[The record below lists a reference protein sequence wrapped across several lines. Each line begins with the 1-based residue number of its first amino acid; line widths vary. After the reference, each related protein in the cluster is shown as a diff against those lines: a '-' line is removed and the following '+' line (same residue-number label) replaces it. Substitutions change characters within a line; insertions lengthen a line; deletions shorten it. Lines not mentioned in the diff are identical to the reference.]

1 MSTLNWIKANLL
13 GSKKDIL
20 FTILGTYSIY
30 LITTFFLKFI
40 FSADWTLVEVNRK
53 ILLVGLFP
61 NDQIW
66 RIWTIFSIS
75 SILISSTIGYTY
87 NFNLKNSVFYILFLT
102 IPILIFTTLDLL
114 VNMLLITLFSCIAYL
129 ATNKLKNTNYAKH
142 INLILWISWG
152 IFLPSILLILTLFG
166 GPKVTLWGGFFVN
179 LILAVIAILAGFPL
193 GIILA
198 IGRASSLPVIKYS
211 SIIFIETFRG
221 APLIAWL
228 FFAWFVLP
236 NFLPDIFSLDDINLV
251 IRAMIIL
258 SLFASAYIAEVIRG
272 GLQSIPK
279 GQIEASTALG
289 IGPLFEMTYIVLPQA
304 IRVVI
309 PTIVS
314 TFIAIFKDTSL
325 VFILGITDVL
335 RIGRLI
341 PEQQQAFYGK
351 SIQTLLVVALLFWIV
366 SIILSQISRSI
377 EKKLNLGN

>member
-87 NFNLKNSVFYILFLT
+87 NFNLKNSVFYIVFLT

-142 INLILWISWG
+142 IKLILWISWG

>member
-142 INLILWISWG
+142 IKLILWISWG
-152 IFLPSILLILTLFG
+152 IFLPSI
-166 GPKVTLWGGFFVN
+166 FF
-179 LILAVIAILAGFPL
+179 
-193 GIILA
+193 
-198 IGRASSLPVIKYS
+198 
-211 SIIFIETFRG
+211 
-221 APLIAWL
+221 
-228 FFAWFVLP
+228 
-236 NFLPDIFSLDDINLV
+236 
-251 IRAMIIL
+251 
-258 SLFASAYIAEVIRG
+258 
-272 GLQSIPK
+272 
-279 GQIEASTALG
+279 
-289 IGPLFEMTYIVLPQA
+289 
-304 IRVVI
+304 
-309 PTIVS
+309 
-314 TFIAIFKDTSL
+314 
-325 VFILGITDVL
+325 
-335 RIGRLI
+335 
-341 PEQQQAFYGK
+341 
-351 SIQTLLVVALLFWIV
+351 
-366 SIILSQISRSI
+366 
-377 EKKLNLGN
+377 

>member
-142 INLILWISWG
+142 IKLILWISWG

>member
-1 MSTLNWIKANLL
+1 MSTFNWIKANLL

-20 FTILGTYSIY
+20 FTILTIYFIY
-30 LITTFFLKFI
+30 LIGTFFLEFI

-75 SILISSTIGYTY
+75 SILMSSTIGYTY
-87 NFNLKNSVFYILFLT
+87 NFNFKNSVFYIVFLT
-102 IPILIFTTLDLL
+102 IPILIFTTLDLI

-129 ATNKLKNTNYAKH
+129 ATNKLKNTNYGKY
-142 INLILWISWG
+142 IKIILWISWV

-179 LILAVIAILAGFPL
+179 IILAVIAILAGFPL

-198 IGRASSLPVIKYS
+198 IGRASSLPVVKYS

-279 GQIEASTALG
+279 GQKEASRALG
-289 IGPLFEMTYIVLPQA
+289 IGPLFEMAYIVLPQA

-366 SIILSQISRSI
+366 SIVLSQISRSI

>member
-142 INLILWISWG
+142 IKLILWISWG

-236 NFLPDIFSLDDINLV
+236 NFLHDIFSLDDINLV

>member
-1 MSTLNWIKANLL
+1 MSTFNWIKANLL

-75 SILISSTIGYTY
+75 SILMSSTIGYTY
-87 NFNLKNSVFYILFLT
+87 HFNLKNSVFYIVFLT
-102 IPILIFTTLDLL
+102 IPILIFTTLDLI
-114 VNMLLITLFSCIAYL
+114 VNMLLITLFSCITYL
-129 ATNKLKNTNYAKH
+129 ATNKLKTTNYGKY
-142 INLILWISWG
+142 IKIILWISWG

-179 LILAVIAILAGFPL
+179 IILAVIAILAGFPL

-279 GQIEASTALG
+279 GQKEASTALG
-289 IGPLFEMTYIVLPQA
+289 IGPLFEMAYIVLPQA

-366 SIILSQISRSI
+366 STVLSQISRSI

>member
-1 MSTLNWIKANLL
+1 MSTFNWIKANLL

-75 SILISSTIGYTY
+75 SILMSLTIGYTY
-87 NFNLKNSVFYILFLT
+87 NFNFKNSVFYIVFLT
-102 IPILIFTTLDLL
+102 IPILIFTTLDLI

-129 ATNKLKNTNYAKH
+129 ATNKLKNTNYGKY
-142 INLILWISWG
+142 IKIILWISWG

-279 GQIEASTALG
+279 GQKEASRALG
-289 IGPLFEMTYIVLPQA
+289 IGPLFEMAYIVLPQA

-351 SIQTLLVVALLFWIV
+351 SIQTLLVVALLFRIV
-366 SIILSQISRSI
+366 SIVLSQISRSI

>member
-1 MSTLNWIKANLL
+1 MSTFNWIKANLL

-20 FTILGTYSIY
+20 FTILTIYFIY
-30 LITTFFLKFI
+30 LIGTFFLEFI

-75 SILISSTIGYTY
+75 SILMSSTIGYTY
-87 NFNLKNSVFYILFLT
+87 NFNFKNSVFYIVFLT
-102 IPILIFTTLDLL
+102 IPILIFTTLDLI

-129 ATNKLKNTNYAKH
+129 ATNKLKNTNYGKY
-142 INLILWISWG
+142 IKIILWISWG
-152 IFLPSILLILTLFG
+152 VFLPSILLILTLFG

-179 LILAVIAILAGFPL
+179 IILAVIAILAGFPL

-198 IGRASSLPVIKYS
+198 IGRASSLPVVKYS

-279 GQIEASTALG
+279 GQKEASRALG
-289 IGPLFEMTYIVLPQA
+289 IGPLFEMAYIVLPQA

-366 SIILSQISRSI
+366 SIVLSQISRSI

>member
-20 FTILGTYSIY
+20 FTILTIYFIY
-30 LITTFFLKFI
+30 LIGTFFLEFI

-75 SILISSTIGYTY
+75 SILMSSTIGYTY
-87 NFNLKNSVFYILFLT
+87 NFNFKNSVFYIVFLT
-102 IPILIFTTLDLL
+102 IPILIFTTLDLI

-129 ATNKLKNTNYAKH
+129 ATNKLKNTNYGKY
-142 INLILWISWG
+142 IKIILWISWG
-152 IFLPSILLILTLFG
+152 VFLPSILLILTLFG

-366 SIILSQISRSI
+366 SIVLSQISRSI

>member
-142 INLILWISWG
+142 IKLILWISWG

-289 IGPLFEMTYIVLPQA
+289 IGPLFEMAYIVLPQA

>member
-1 MSTLNWIKANLL
+1 MSTFNWIKANLL

-20 FTILGTYSIY
+20 FTILTIYFIY
-30 LITTFFLKFI
+30 LIGTFFLEFI

-75 SILISSTIGYTY
+75 SILMSSTIGYTY
-87 NFNLKNSVFYILFLT
+87 NFNFKNSVFYIVFLT
-102 IPILIFTTLDLL
+102 IPILIFTTLDLI

-142 INLILWISWG
+142 IKLILWISWG

-279 GQIEASTALG
+279 GQKDASRALG
-289 IGPLFEMTYIVLPQA
+289 IGPLFEMAYIVLPQA

>member
-1 MSTLNWIKANLL
+1 MSTFNWIKANLL

-129 ATNKLKNTNYAKH
+129 ATNKLKNTNYAKN
-142 INLILWISWG
+142 IKLILWISWG

-179 LILAVIAILAGFPL
+179 IILAVIAILAGFPL

-289 IGPLFEMTYIVLPQA
+289 IGPLFEMAYIVLPQA

>member
-20 FTILGTYSIY
+20 FTILTIYFIY
-30 LITTFFLKFI
+30 LIGTFFLEFI

-75 SILISSTIGYTY
+75 SILMSSTIGYTY
-87 NFNLKNSVFYILFLT
+87 NFNFKNSVFYIVFLT

-129 ATNKLKNTNYAKH
+129 ATNKLKNTNYAKN
-142 INLILWISWG
+142 IKLILWISWG

-179 LILAVIAILAGFPL
+179 IILAVIAILAGFPL

-279 GQIEASTALG
+279 GQKEASTALG
-289 IGPLFEMTYIVLPQA
+289 IGPLFEMAYIVLPQA

-366 SIILSQISRSI
+366 STVLSQISRSI

>member
-129 ATNKLKNTNYAKH
+129 ATNKLKNTNYGKY
-142 INLILWISWG
+142 IKIILWISWG

>member
-1 MSTLNWIKANLL
+1 MSTLNWIKANLF

-40 FSADWTLVEVNRK
+40 ISADWTLVEVNRK

-142 INLILWISWG
+142 IKLILWISWA

-289 IGPLFEMTYIVLPQA
+289 IGPLFEMAYIVLPQA

>member
-1 MSTLNWIKANLL
+1 MSTFNWIKANLL

-20 FTILGTYSIY
+20 FTILTIYFIY
-30 LITTFFLKFI
+30 LIGTFFLEFI

-75 SILISSTIGYTY
+75 SILMSSTIGYTY
-87 NFNLKNSVFYILFLT
+87 HFNLKNSVFYIVFLT
-102 IPILIFTTLDLL
+102 IPILIFTTLDLI
-114 VNMLLITLFSCIAYL
+114 VNMLLITLFSCITYL
-129 ATNKLKNTNYAKH
+129 ATNKLKTTNYGKY
-142 INLILWISWG
+142 IKIILWISWG

-179 LILAVIAILAGFPL
+179 IILAVIAILAGFPL

-279 GQIEASTALG
+279 GQKEASTALG
-289 IGPLFEMTYIVLPQA
+289 IGPLFEMAYIVLPQA

>member
-142 INLILWISWG
+142 IKLILWISWG

-377 EKKLNLGN
+377 EKKLNLEN

>member
-1 MSTLNWIKANLL
+1 MSTFHWIKANLL

-20 FTILGTYSIY
+20 FTILTIYFIY
-30 LITTFFLKFI
+30 LIGTFFLEFI

-75 SILISSTIGYTY
+75 SILMSSTIGYTY
-87 NFNLKNSVFYILFLT
+87 NFNLKNSVFYIVFLT
-102 IPILIFTTLDLL
+102 IPILIFTTLDLI
-114 VNMLLITLFSCIAYL
+114 VNMLLITLFSCITYL
-129 ATNKLKNTNYAKH
+129 ATNKLKNTNYGKY
-142 INLILWISWG
+142 IKIILWISWG

-179 LILAVIAILAGFPL
+179 IILAVIAILAGFPL

-279 GQIEASTALG
+279 GQKEASAALG
-289 IGPLFEMTYIVLPQA
+289 IGPLFEMAYIVLPQA

-366 SIILSQISRSI
+366 SIVLSQISRSI

>member
-1 MSTLNWIKANLL
+1 MSTFNWIKANLL

-20 FTILGTYSIY
+20 FTILTIYFIY
-30 LITTFFLKFI
+30 LIGTFFLEFI

-75 SILISSTIGYTY
+75 SILMSSTIGYTY
-87 NFNLKNSVFYILFLT
+87 HFNLKNSVFYIVFLT
-102 IPILIFTTLDLL
+102 IPILIFTTLDLI
-114 VNMLLITLFSCIAYL
+114 VNMLLITLFSCITYL
-129 ATNKLKNTNYAKH
+129 ATNKLKTTNYGKY
-142 INLILWISWG
+142 IKIILWISWG

-289 IGPLFEMTYIVLPQA
+289 IGPLFEMAYIVLPQA

>member
-1 MSTLNWIKANLL
+1 MSTFNWIKANLL

-20 FTILGTYSIY
+20 FTILTIYFIY
-30 LITTFFLKFI
+30 LIGTFFLEFI

-75 SILISSTIGYTY
+75 SILMSSTIGYTY
-87 NFNLKNSVFYILFLT
+87 NFNFKNSVFYIVFLT
-102 IPILIFTTLDLL
+102 IPILIFTTLDLI

-129 ATNKLKNTNYAKH
+129 ATNKLKNTNYGKY
-142 INLILWISWG
+142 IKIILWISWG

-289 IGPLFEMTYIVLPQA
+289 IGPLFDMTYIVLPQA
-304 IRVVI
+304 IRVEI

>member
-142 INLILWISWG
+142 IKLILWISWG

-351 SIQTLLVVALLFWIV
+351 SLQTLLVVALLFWIV

>member
-1 MSTLNWIKANLL
+1 MSTFNWIKANLL

-20 FTILGTYSIY
+20 FTILTIYFIY
-30 LITTFFLKFI
+30 LIGTFFLEFI

-75 SILISSTIGYTY
+75 SILMSSTIGYTY
-87 NFNLKNSVFYILFLT
+87 NFNFKNSVFYIVFLT
-102 IPILIFTTLDLL
+102 IPILIFTTLDLI

-129 ATNKLKNTNYAKH
+129 ATNKLKNTNYGKY
-142 INLILWISWG
+142 IKIILWISWG

-179 LILAVIAILAGFPL
+179 IILAVIAILAGFPL

-198 IGRASSLPVIKYS
+198 IGRASSLPVVKYS

-279 GQIEASTALG
+279 GQKEASRALG
-289 IGPLFEMTYIVLPQA
+289 IGPLFEMAYIVLPQA

-366 SIILSQISRSI
+366 SIVLSQISRSI

>member
-1 MSTLNWIKANLL
+1 VSTLNWIKANLL

-142 INLILWISWG
+142 IKLILWISWG

>member
-1 MSTLNWIKANLL
+1 MSTLNWIKANLF

-142 INLILWISWG
+142 IKLILWISWG

>member
-1 MSTLNWIKANLL
+1 MSTFNWIKANLL

-20 FTILGTYSIY
+20 FTILTIYFIY
-30 LITTFFLKFI
+30 LIGTFFLEFI

-75 SILISSTIGYTY
+75 SILMSSTIGYTY
-87 NFNLKNSVFYILFLT
+87 NFNFKNSVFYIVFLT
-102 IPILIFTTLDLL
+102 IPILIFTTLDLI

-129 ATNKLKNTNYAKH
+129 ATNKLKNTNYGKY
-142 INLILWISWG
+142 IKIILWISWG

-179 LILAVIAILAGFPL
+179 IILAVIAILAGFPL

-198 IGRASSLPVIKYS
+198 IGRASSLPLVKYS

-279 GQIEASTALG
+279 GQKDASRALG
-289 IGPLFEMTYIVLPQA
+289 IGPLFEMAYIVLPQA

-366 SIILSQISRSI
+366 SIVLSQISRSI

>member
-142 INLILWISWG
+142 IKLILWISWA

>member
-1 MSTLNWIKANLL
+1 MSTFNWIKANLL

-142 INLILWISWG
+142 IKLILWISWG